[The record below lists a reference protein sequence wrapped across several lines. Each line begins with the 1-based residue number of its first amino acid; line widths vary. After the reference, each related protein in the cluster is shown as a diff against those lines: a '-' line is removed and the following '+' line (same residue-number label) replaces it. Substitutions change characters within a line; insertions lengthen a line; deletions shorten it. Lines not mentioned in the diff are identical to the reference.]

1 MDLEAHLRHHPDDEK
16 TWAVYGDVL
25 ESKGDVRGELIRLE
39 QLASGQSET
48 DAKREKT
55 LKSIA
60 ALVTKHKKTWAGDA
74 PGELRWKHGF
84 VVGLATRW
92 TEESAESLPRFL
104 ASDHARLLH
113 TLAITGF
120 GDQEED
126 AFDEEDYDEESGEV
140 RSIVD
145 AAISQPALKAVLALD
160 LSRVVTLS
168 FAYCQMGEAGID
180 VLAAA
185 PSLGGI
191 EQLDL
196 RYNGI
201 GAKGLA
207 RLLDA
212 KFIPALRVMHL
223 QANELDAKAAK
234 AFAAAPLPK
243 LEALDLRHN
252 PLDAAGAK
260 ALAAAPFLPQLK
272 RLDLARH
279 DVGAAGAKTLAEA
292 PLAPSL
298 KTYWRALHADPAP
311 WPVEGEVEDD
321 DEGDEGDE
329 AED

>member
-60 ALVTKHKKTWAGDA
+60 ALVTKHKKTWSGDA

-120 GDQEED
+120 GEQED
-126 AFDEEDYDEESGEV
+126 AFDEEEFDEESGV
-140 RSIVD
+140 AISTVD
-145 AAISQPALKAVLALD
+145 AAISHPALKAVLALD
-160 LSRVVTLS
+160 LSRVITLS
-168 FAYCQMGEAGID
+168 FAYCQMGEAGIEL
-180 VLAAA
+180 LAAA
-185 PSLGGI
+185 PALGGV

-196 RYNGI
+196 RYNFI

-212 KFIPALRVMHL
+212 KFLPSMRVLHL
-223 QANELDAKAAK
+223 QANAIDAKAAK
-234 AFAAAPLPK
+234 AFTSAVLPK
-243 LEALDLRHN
+243 LEALDLRQN
-252 PLDAAGAK
+252 PLEPAGAK
-260 ALAAAPFLPQLK
+260 ALATAPFLSQLK

-279 DVGAAGAKTLAEA
+279 DVGAAGAKALAAA

-298 KTYWRALHADPAP
+298 KTYWRALHADPTP
-311 WPVEGEVEDD
+311 WPGEGEVEDD
-321 DEGDEGDE
+321 DEGDEGDQ